1 MNQNYLKYL
10 IQHLINLNEI
20 YQMTLFNIMTFIYL
34 LWKLIGGEFCLFVLE
49 RIFVCKF
56 RILEEDHYIF
66 EVVDYVINKAN

>member
-1 MNQNYLKYL
+1 
-10 IQHLINLNEI
+10 
-20 YQMTLFNIMTFIYL
+20 MTLFNIMTFIYL